1 MRKTI
6 LLFLLFLSVT
16 AVRTLGQNITF
27 SHLTTDDG
35 LSQFSVNSLYIDERG
50 IIWIGTREG
59 LNRYNGNDIK
69 SFKLKKNDP
78 NSLFS
83 NTILRITGNK
93 NGKVYL
99 LCTDG
104 VAEFDMTT
112 QRFKTLLQG
121 NVDAIYYNEKLYI
134 GKREEVFVFNENTN
148 NFDLYYHL
156 AGKDI
161 NLSCLHLDEKK
172 NLWMGTTSNGVYC
185 LSDDKQLSQPITKGN
200 IASIYEDS
208 SKELWIG
215 SWEEGL
221 YRIRTNGTIDNFRH
235 DPKNPN
241 SICSD
246 FVRSCC
252 EDNLGNL
259 WIGTFHGLNRY
270 DKSTGQFQLYTAND
284 NKPDGLT
291 HSSIWCIVK
300 DEQGTLWLG
309 TYFGGVNYFNPEYE
323 IYTRYKV
330 GDTEKEGLSSPIVGR
345 MTEDKDGNL
354 WICTEGGGVN
364 VYNRKNNT
372 YRWYRHEEGKNSIS
386 HNNVKAI
393 YYDRTEEIMWIGTH
407 LGGLN
412 KLDLRTNR
420 FTVYRMKAGDPTTL
434 PSDIVRDIVPYGDK
448 LIIATQNGVCLF
460 NPATGTCEHLFKDT
474 KEGRNIGMVASL
486 YIDKDRTL
494 WVSATGEG
502 VYSYQIGRAHV

>member
-1 MRKTI
+1 MKKVT
-6 LLFLLFLSVT
+6 LLFLLFLSIS
-16 AVRTLGQNITF
+16 AVHTQGQNITF

-35 LSQFSVNSLYIDERG
+35 LSQFSVNSMYIDERG

-83 NTILRITGNK
+83 NTVLRITGNK
-93 NGKVYL
+93 KGKVYL

-104 VAEFDMTT
+104 IAEFDLTT

-134 GKREEVFVFNENTN
+134 GKREEVFVYNESTG

-161 NLSCLHLDEKK
+161 TLSCLHLDDKK
-172 NLWMGTTSNGVYC
+172 NLWMGTTGNGVYC
-185 LSDDKQLSQPITKGN
+185 LSENKTVFQPITKGN
-200 IASIYEDS
+200 ITSIYEDS

-221 YRIRTNGTIDNFRH
+221 YHITTDGNIKNLRH
-235 DPKNPN
+235 DPQNPN
-241 SICSD
+241 SLCSD

-252 EDNLGNL
+252 EDNAGNL
-259 WIGTFHGLNRY
+259 WIGTFYGLNRY
-270 DKSTGQFQLYTAND
+270 DKSSGQFQVYTAD
-284 NKPDGLT
+284 DSRPDGLT

-300 DEQGTLWLG
+300 DGQGTIWLG

-330 GDTEKEGLSSPIVGR
+330 GNTEKEGLSSPIVGR

-364 VYNRKNNT
+364 VYNRKSNT
-372 YRWYRHEEGKNSIS
+372 YRWYRHEEGENSIS

-393 YYDRTEEIMWIGTH
+393 YYDRNNDIMWIGTH

-420 FTVYRMKAGDPTTL
+420 FTIYRMKAGDPASL
-434 PSDIVRDIVPYGDK
+434 PSDIVRDIVPYKDK
-448 LIIATQNGVCLF
+448 LVIATQNGVCLF
-460 NPATGTCEHLFKDT
+460 SPSTGSCRQLFKET

-486 YIDKDRTL
+486 CFDKNGTL
-494 WVSATGEG
+494 WIAATGEG
-502 VYSYQIGRAHV
+502 VYSYRFDSGS